1 MNKDYLAMMDEGELE
16 AYAKVLGF
24 TTAAAQTAADKAKL
38 IEQKRGRCA
47 ELTVLG
53 IAMSIPVK
61 RAHDRRFIDAMNK
74 EDRTTE
80 ELDGAFRFLLGDE
93 QYASL
98 MEAVTEDDGTQDD
111 DALGYAYNKLLYSA
125 ELKNLELADL
135 EEHHLPLLRHDF
147 RAYYGCCYDEVGA
160 AEAYDLVRTLPD
172 GSLTVAALHP
182 ERSWTREQ
190 HLAAD
195 VVDSVYAAATALC
208 GGKASEA
215 PRVPRPRD
223 VATAGAA
230 AERAASV
237 RARIENTEW
246 VEVTDG

>member
-93 QYASL
+93 PHGGRDRGRRHAGRRRAGLRIQQA
-98 MEAVTEDDGTQDD
+98 
-111 DALGYAYNKLLYSA
+111 ALLGRTKKL
-125 ELKNLELADL
+125 LELADL
-135 EEHHLPLLRHDF
+135 EERHLPLLRHDF
-147 RAYYGCCYDEVGA
+147 RAYYGCCYDEVGV

-195 VVDSVYAAATALC
+195 IVDSVYAAATALC

-223 VATAGAA
+223 VAAAGAA

-237 RARIENTEW
+237 RDRIENTEW